1 LSDFQPIT
9 SSGRTL
15 LRRRTRTLRI
25 ANQTSFPPIGARMLF
40 GHRFM
45 QMLESKAF
53 SDKTAVG
60 APADFI
66 FFLY

>member
-1 LSDFQPIT
+1 
-9 SSGRTL
+9 